1 MRKSILLLLLVITS
15 ELNAQVKTN
24 DTWSSFIQSE
34 FTIVE
39 RNNDGTIKSVRYAA
53 TDDNRPVSADEFFS
67 TTLKKR
73 DADDFIMDRSSDTD
87 YGMHF
92 ERYQQY
98 YQGILV
104 DDGHYNF
111 RFKNGRMKGVKGHY
125 VNVTGI
131 NPIPSIT
138 EKEAINLYA
147 SYFGIEKRDTIES
160 YVRLMI
166 KEIPNANKIGSV
178 AALTYKVFL
187 QTVKFEG
194 THIGYID
201 AHTGK
206 LLYKEDAFCSAIGQF
221 YTYYNRN
228 ANDIPKYGTTYY
240 SNDKYL
246 LKDTTRWDSIVTQKY
261 EHIIPPEPISDN
273 DNIWTRDEMGIHN
286 IALDVHWTMEKIW
299 DIMVAVFH
307 HHSYDG
313 HGCQVKSTTDNSLC
327 DAYYSGISDYFVFG
341 CSMGST
347 VFGPFGS
354 VDIIGHEYGHGIS
367 TKTTNIGSYGVIQEG
382 LADIWG
388 IIFEKHITPSA
399 NYWKFGEQIMING
412 ESCLRNFQNPNDA
425 TAHKQISSTYGCGLY
440 NSSDPHV
447 AGGILPYWFYL
458 LVNGGSGTNGLN
470 NSYQLIPVGF
480 DLAESL
486 FTNTALNTTY
496 LEDCTTL
503 QEVGL
508 AFLEVAYDMNNSFL
522 IEQVENSLYAVGL
535 YTEPQHIYIQSCDGS
550 SSTYYVYGNSNCSVN
565 WSFIKTS
572 GATPTLVPNSSNYS
586 CTLYSSS
593 SFSGNLY
600 ATINCGGCTATYS
613 KSIYFAASPSSVGGD
628 VMQILPIDGTHYQL
642 SLDGEYERSNI
653 MVYDASN
660 LQIKANEKLINKNY
674 VLDTSSWK
682 RGLYIIEVT
691 TGNKTSTTKLSVK

>member
-388 IIFEKHITPSA
+388 IIF
-399 NYWKFGEQIMING
+399 
-412 ESCLRNFQNPNDA
+412 
-425 TAHKQISSTYGCGLY
+425 
-440 NSSDPHV
+440 
-447 AGGILPYWFYL
+447 
-458 LVNGGSGTNGLN
+458 
-470 NSYQLIPVGF
+470 
-480 DLAESL
+480 
-486 FTNTALNTTY
+486 
-496 LEDCTTL
+496 
-503 QEVGL
+503 
-508 AFLEVAYDMNNSFL
+508 
-522 IEQVENSLYAVGL
+522 
-535 YTEPQHIYIQSCDGS
+535 
-550 SSTYYVYGNSNCSVN
+550 
-565 WSFIKTS
+565 
-572 GATPTLVPNSSNYS
+572 
-586 CTLYSSS
+586 
-593 SFSGNLY
+593 
-600 ATINCGGCTATYS
+600 
-613 KSIYFAASPSSVGGD
+613 
-628 VMQILPIDGTHYQL
+628 
-642 SLDGEYERSNI
+642 
-653 MVYDASN
+653 
-660 LQIKANEKLINKNY
+660 
-674 VLDTSSWK
+674 
-682 RGLYIIEVT
+682 
-691 TGNKTSTTKLSVK
+691 